1 MARQR
6 GQLLLRSLLFGDSSH
21 DFRTIDF
28 NLQMGSSMAPKMLAT
43 LEALLANFALMRSF
57 HAGLVVIDSWR
68 GRGRDRFHHLLDRFS
83 GKNESPPGSHFPI
96 AGKFHAVDYGSVCLS
111 HVATAMWPTYES
123 LPTNFTL
130 MGTFATHDVQQRV
143 ELGPEFFGP
152 LGNSNAAAAV
162 QLLDHIVVL
171 HFVLVFVIVELIF
184 GVHHILGGDFL
195 AEQEA
200 SVVIFSLRRKIGH
213 LLEELLLLLLLD
225 FLLLLLL
232 LLKFLLLLDFLLL
245 LRLLMVLLLLMMLL
259 NPLLLLVLVL
269 VKLRLLFYNFFCL
282 GFLRAKNGRIVGLEV
297 FVRSDTLLPKGLPV
311 FEPGVAVF
319 ADDGRRT
326 LVVFDLY

>member
-68 GRGRDRFHHLLDRFS
+68 GRGRDRFHHLLYRFS
-83 GKNESPPGSHFPI
+83 GKYESPPGSHFPI
-96 AGKFHAVDYGSVCLS
+96 AGQFHAVDYGSVSLS
-111 HVATAMWPTYES
+111 HVAAAMRSTYES
-123 LPTNFTL
+123 LPTNFAL
-130 MGTFATHDVQQRV
+130 MGTLATHDVQQRV

-152 LGNSNAAAAV
+152 LGNSDAAAAV
-162 QLLDHIVVL
+162 QLLDHIVVF

-184 GVHHILGGDFL
+184 GVHHILGGNFL

-225 FLLLLLL
+225 FLLLLL

-269 VKLRLLFYNFFCL
+269 VKLRLLFYNLFCL
-282 GFLRAKNGRIVGLEV
+282 GFLRAKNGGIVGLEV
-297 FVRSDTLLPKGLPV
+297 FVRSDTLLPEGLPV